1 MEGKGKKLQINGFE
15 KLTDRKN
22 RWLDENWKI
31 IRTFFKDKES
41 VMGPTFEVYDG
52 QPLEYPIYGIV
63 LENQNKRV
71 PNAIELNINSE
82 IKSGH
87 LLLPYVDVE
96 VEHITTTTK
105 SIHNIK
111 YIHNTTLTVESIHS
125 MEEFKKQ
132 LLHIIEKVTTL

>member
-31 IRTFFKDKES
+31 LGTFVRDMKSMDVDDEP
-41 VMGPTFEVYDG
+41 M
-52 QPLEYPIYGIV
+52 EYPIYRITIKETNIGIPTV
-63 LENQNKRV
+63 IQ
-71 PNAIELNINSE
+71 ININSE

-87 LLLPYVDVE
+87 LLLPYVDIE
-96 VEHITTTTK
+96 VEHIMTTTK
-105 SIHNIK
+105 S
-111 YIHNTTLTVESIHS
+111 IHNTTLTVESIHS

>member
-1 MEGKGKKLQINGFE
+1 MEGKGKKLQINGFV

-31 IRTFFKDKES
+31 LGTFVRDMKSMDVDDEP
-41 VMGPTFEVYDG
+41 M
-52 QPLEYPIYGIV
+52 EYPIYRITIKETNIGIPTV
-63 LENQNKRV
+63 IQ
-71 PNAIELNINSE
+71 ININSE

-87 LLLPYVDVE
+87 LLLPYVDIE
-96 VEHITTTTK
+96 VEHIMTTTK
-105 SIHNIK
+105 S
-111 YIHNTTLTVESIHS
+111 IHNTTLTVESIHS

>member
-31 IRTFFKDKES
+31 LRTFFKDKES
-41 VMGPTFEVYDG
+41 VMGPNFEVDDENL
-52 QPLEYPIYGIV
+52 LEYPIYGIV

-71 PNAIELNINSE
+71 PNAIQLNINSE

-87 LLLPYVDVE
+87 LLLPYVDIE
-96 VEHITTTTK
+96 VEYITTTT
-105 SIHNIK
+105 SI
-111 YIHNTTLTVESIHS
+111 YNTTLTVESIHS
-125 MEEFKKQ
+125 IEEFKKQ
-132 LLHIIEKVTTL
+132 LLHIIEKVTTI

>member
-31 IRTFFKDKES
+31 LRTFFKDKES
-41 VMGPTFEVYDG
+41 VMGPTFEVDDENL
-52 QPLEYPIYGIV
+52 LEYPIYGIV

-71 PNAIELNINSE
+71 PNAIQLNINSE

-87 LLLPYVDVE
+87 LLLPYVDIE
-96 VEHITTTTK
+96 VEHIMGTT
-105 SIHNIK
+105 SI
-111 YIHNTTLTVESIHS
+111 YNTTLTVESIHS
-125 MEEFKKQ
+125 IEEFKKQ
-132 LLHIIEKVTTL
+132 LLHIIEKVATL